1 VFGDGEH
8 KNIEKELE
16 KELMRTFFDEAPRK
30 ADSDNYACP
39 KNPQVL
45 ARVVPMDEICLVHR
59 QVMDHGSSA
68 ACLTLFMLLMN
79 RVTAQYTGSNQS
91 DTVS

>member
-30 ADSDNYACP
+30 ADNDNYACP

-45 ARVVPMDEICLVHR
+45 ARVVPMDEVCLVHQ
-59 QVMDHGSSA
+59 QVMDHGSWIIGYMSHVVHA
-68 ACLTLFMLLMN
+68 LN
-79 RVTAQYTGSNQS
+79 EQS
-91 DTVS
+91 YSTIHR